1 LDHWCGMNAG
11 VRRLLVV
18 GGNGFI
24 GSAVCKAALKQGIQ
38 VTSVSSSGLPFRTA
52 KGHAPAWTSNVDW
65 QKGDA
70 LHPQTFTH
78 LFPEVDGVVHT
89 LGSLLENSSYK
100 TSLKEN
106 DISALFGSL
115 FRNATSDF
123 GGPLEQEHGNKNPT
137 SYEVINRDSALR
149 VCEAFMA
156 SPAGADPSR
165 PRPFVYVSAEDI
177 LRPVIPARYIET
189 KREAERGIEQ
199 MMSLNSQ
206 FRGVYIRPSL
216 VYHAYYRP
224 LTTPAAVFFDLSAT
238 IHRKIPQGLLTPSS
252 LLRSLGSIYATP
264 SPSHIGSSLESLA
277 NALIIPP
284 IHVDHVADAICITLA
299 ANDIRGVV
307 DVRRM
312 RAILG
317 WAEKERSAQDQQAA
331 GYT

>member
-1 LDHWCGMNAG
+1 MNAAL
-11 VRRLLVV
+11 RRILVV

-52 KGHAPAWTSNVDW
+52 KGHSPAWTSNVDW
-65 QKGDA
+65 QQGDA

-78 LFPEVDGVVHT
+78 IFPEVDGVVHT

-100 TSLKEN
+100 NALKAN
-106 DISALFGSL
+106 DVLGFLGSL
-115 FRNATSDF
+115 FQTATGDF
-123 GGPLEQEHGNKNPT
+123 GGPLKQDNKKTT
-137 SYEVINRDSALR
+137 SYEVMNRDSALR

-156 SPAGADPSR
+156 SESSSGVNPTK

-177 LRPVIPARYIET
+177 FRPVIPARYIET

-224 LTTPAAVFFDLSAT
+224 LTTPAAVFFDLSAA
-238 IHRKIPQGLLTPSS
+238 IHRKMPQGLLTPSS
-252 LLRSLGSIYATP
+252 LLRSLGSIYA
-264 SPSHIGSSLESLA
+264 SPSSSHVDSPLDSLA

-284 IHVDHVADAICITLA
+284 IHVDHVADAICATLDPV
-299 ANDIRGVV
+299 NDIRGVV

-317 WAEKERSAQDQQAA
+317 WTEKERSGSDQNTTAL
-331 GYT
+331 YIS

>member
-1 LDHWCGMNAG
+1 MSAP
-11 VRRLLVV
+11 VRRILVV

-52 KGHAPAWTSNVDW
+52 KGHSPSWTANVEW

-89 LGSLLENSSYK
+89 LGSLLQNSSYK
-100 TSLKEN
+100 KSLKEN
-106 DISALFGSL
+106 DIPAFLRSL
-115 FRNATSDF
+115 FQTATSDF
-123 GGPLEQEHGNKNPT
+123 RNPLKQGKDSTEPT
-137 SYEVINRDSALR
+137 GYEIINRDSALR

-156 SPAGADPSR
+156 SPSGVDSGK

-177 LRPVIPARYIET
+177 FRPVISARYIET
-189 KREAERGIEQ
+189 KREAEQGIEQ
-199 MMSLNSQ
+199 MMSLNPQ

-238 IHRKIPQGLLTPSS
+238 IHRKLPQGLPTPSK
-252 LLRSLGSIYATP
+252 LLRSLGSIYE
-264 SPSHIGSSLESLA
+264 SSSSSHIGSSLDSLA
-277 NALIIPP
+277 NALTIPP
-284 IHVDHVADAICITLA
+284 VHVDHVAAVICTTLDPT
-299 ANDIRGVV
+299 NDIRGVV
-307 DVRRM
+307 DVLRM

-317 WAEKERSAQDQQAA
+317 RAEKDRSGQVQEATDFS
-331 GYT
+331 